1 MAAMKPLA
9 AGNRLLAGLPD
20 GDRGRMLA
28 ACDAVELAVAEV
40 LCASGARLR
49 HVYFPTGAFVSL
61 VASYDGGAGLQ
72 MAMIGEEGM
81 LGISLLLGVSVSRY
95 EQLVQGTGSAL
106 RMTTASF
113 QLQLER
119 IPTLRR
125 RLNRYV
131 HVQMHQIAMTAACT
145 HFHLVEKRLACW
157 LLMTQDRSGSNE
169 IHATH
174 QSLALILGVRRV
186 GITNAA
192 VSLQRQLLIRYSRG
206 DITILDRR
214 GLKASACACY
224 GAANQFYAR
233 ILG

>member
-1 MAAMKPLA
+1 MAAMKSIV

-28 ACDAVELAVAEV
+28 ACDAVELAVAQV

-81 LGISLLLGVSVSRY
+81 LGISLLLGVSVARY

-106 RMTTASF
+106 RMTAASF
-113 QLQLER
+113 QLQLEH

-125 RLNRYV
+125 RLNRYA

-145 HFHLVEKRLACW
+145 RFHLVEERLACW
-157 LLMTQDRSGSNE
+157 LLVAQDRSGSNE

-174 QSLALILGVRRV
+174 QYLASILGVRRV

-192 VSLQRQLLIRYSRG
+192 ISLQKQSLIRYSRG
-206 DITILDRR
+206 NITILDRR
-214 GLKASACACY
+214 GLKARACGCY
-224 GAANQFYAR
+224 VAANRFYDG